1 MNNAPVRVRPL
12 RITASCK
19 QLSFLHS
26 IQWKM
31 PANRSW
37 MKAHRRSAEFRSGVD
52 EFVAVATNHVNA
64 DGLARCPCMRCLNVN
79 FHTPA
84 TIRVHLFLSGIQP
97 SYNPWYFHGET
108 FSQPAVELPENDEE
122 EMADVLA
129 DMLRGDPGFDESANT
144 TDSFNEPPI
153 NDNNKF
159 DDLFKEMEAELYPG
173 CKKSALNALVKLMH
187 CKVLNRWSNHSFDM
201 LLSILIDLF
210 PEGTKLPKSHYESKM
225 RLRNLG
231 LGYDSIDVCK
241 YNCAIFWKEN
251 EKKEFCPVCGES
263 RWVKRKGKGKKV
275 PHKVMRYFPLTPR
288 LKRLYCS
295 RHTAEDMRW
304 HYSQRPKEDGVLRHP
319 VDAEEWKQFDRLHP
333 SFAVEPRNVRLGLAT
348 DGFNPFGHMSNSYS
362 LWPVICVPYNL
373 PPVKC
378 MSSESLLL
386 TLLIPGPS
394 SPGKDIDVFMRPLID
409 ELKQLWETGVET
421 RDAYNGTV
429 FSMRAAVLWTIND
442 FPAYALMSGWST
454 KGYMACP
461 TCNEHTPS
469 IGLNSKIGYVGH
481 RRFLEMSD
489 PRRRSKKYNG
499 KPEKRAPPPVL
510 TGDDILSQLDRIP
523 LTLPGK
529 HKQFGGVKRKRSSE
543 ELNWSKKSIFFEL
556 EYWKSKSLRHNLD
569 VMHIEKNVCDSL
581 VGTLLSIDG
590 KSKDTD
596 KARMDLQDLQ
606 IRRELWL
613 YEDRNGKWK
622 KPPASYTLSVQ
633 ERIEFADFI
642 KSVRF
647 PESCPSGR
655 LYCESFVVN
664 EALTFCSMYFREV
677 ETRFNRPDRNNDIV
691 QNMPTRQFSV
701 FKHVGRPLGMRTVD
715 TLPMQSKRK
724 AEWYILNNCT
734 EVEPYINEHKELLQ
748 ARGVCNIETVQE
760 TEFPEWFKTQI
771 NELRLSNQGAVSD
784 ELYAIANPANTAIYL
799 YPGCIVN
806 GIKFLVKER
815 DDNRK
820 TQNSGVMVPGEDGQN
835 FYGTLEKIMEFTYLK
850 DCSVLLFFC
859 KWFDTNGSRMD
870 SDGVI
875 TSICVNRQWYQNE
888 PFILAS
894 QAKLIY
900 YIPDL
905 KNGKDWLIVNEY
917 IPRNVWDFPD
927 TDGETP
933 FVQENNSAETE
944 FVVQL
949 PQLDDVDYVRHDVD
963 PTEVANIHR
972 VNSQPQQLDDF
983 IVDDDNEGL
992 NTEEDNSLELESDSD
1007 DNAVYVTDDEDDEL

>member
-1 MNNAPVRVRPL
+1 MSNSVRLLPAHNGAGKSFPNFGGNVNRPRENLGGNKTRGPVDRPEAPPPACCCHFW
-12 RITASCK
+12 TASVEDACQPK
-19 QLSFLHS
+19 LDEGA
-26 IQWKM
+26 
-31 PANRSW
+31 P
-37 MKAHRRSAEFRSGVD
+37 RSASFE
-52 EFVAVATNHVNA
+52 VALTSS
-64 DGLARCPCMRCLNVN
+64 LR
-79 FHTPA
+79 
-84 TIRVHLFLSGIQP
+84 GIQP
-97 SYNPWYFHGET
+97 SYNPWYFHGRL
-108 FSQPAVELPENDEE
+108 SLGPQLELPENDEE

-129 DMLRGDPGFDESANT
+129 DMLRGDHGFDESANT

-319 VDAEEWKQFDRLHP
+319 ADAEEWKQFDRLHP

-348 DGFNPFGHMSNSYS
+348 DGFNPFGNMSNSYS

-373 PPVKC
+373 PPWKC

-461 TCNEHTPS
+461 TCNEHT
-469 IGLNSKIGYVGH
+469 
-481 RRFLEMSD
+481 
-489 PRRRSKKYNG
+489 
-499 KPEKRAPPPVL
+499 
-510 TGDDILSQLDRIP
+510 
-523 LTLPGK
+523 
-529 HKQFGGVKRKRSSE
+529 
-543 ELNWSKKSIFFEL
+543 
-556 EYWKSKSLRHNLD
+556 
-569 VMHIEKNVCDSL
+569 
-581 VGTLLSIDG
+581 LLSIDG

-622 KPPASYTLSVQ
+622 KPPASY
-633 ERIEFADFI
+633 
-642 KSVRF
+642 
-647 PESCPSGR
+647 
-655 LYCESFVVN
+655 
-664 EALTFCSMYFREV
+664 
-677 ETRFNRPDRNNDIV
+677 NRPDRNNDIV

-701 FKHVGRPLGMRTVD
+701 FKHVGRPIGMRTVD

-748 ARGVCNIETVQE
+748 ARGVGNIETVQE

-771 NELRLSNQGAVSD
+771 NELRLTNQGAVSD
-784 ELYAIANPANTAIYL
+784 ELYAIANPANTAIYF

-933 FVQENNSAETE
+933 FVQENNSTETE